1 MLGLGT
7 NVLLSSENS
16 NLLINS
22 SADLTATNLCGVLLS
37 KKLELNVTSFAV
49 ETNVP

>member
-16 NLLINS
+16 NLYTTS
-22 SADLTATNLCGVLLS
+22 SADLTATNLCGVLVS
-37 KKLELNVTSFAV
+37 KKLELNTTLFALV
-49 ETNVP
+49 FSVA